1 MPDGA
6 EAATEARAAAPAR
19 DITLPRV
26 TAAQVALAVI
36 LIAAFVTRFGRLAT
50 PGEFYFD
57 EIYFV
62 RDSGQQIYR
71 GDASAWEF
79 YGHENTHPPLSKLFI
94 AGGIAIISAADE
106 VAPPLVPGDG
116 GLENAFAW
124 RFFGALAGFGAV
136 VFMYLL
142 ARKLFDSE
150 IAGLTGAFLLTVE
163 GLAFAQSRIATPDTY
178 VLCFMLATV
187 YFLVSDRF
195 LFSGIFFGAA
205 VACKWVAALTAVP
218 ILLYLIWLLLTR
230 LRDARSDRRAAWF
243 EITLPSGLTVLYMG
257 LALVILGFL
266 GKHPDRA
273 PGLFDALGPMDLLG
287 WMLTV
292 AGGLTIAGSLIG
304 IIREYSARREIRLS
318 PPGKVALE
326 VALVLGVFF
335 ILVPG
340 FVYFL
345 TYVPFLANPPSVEAM
360 GGRGFLGLGQV
371 IRQNRLAFDFHSTLN
386 QPHPYSSSWDQWP
399 IDGRPVFFYLGS
411 GYTKIYSLGNPI
423 VFWAG
428 LPALA
433 FVLWQGLRN
442 VAARIDVKGMLSLG
456 GRLSAREA
464 VLVFILL
471 SYLGFWLPW
480 AYQQETGGRVLFI
493 YHYLPA
499 LAFVILALSYAM
511 DWLWHR
517 PDRPPGLQLEATT
530 VESATRD
537 VLLGI
542 MLVSTGVALT
552 AANSALSDV
561 DLADAVFFVAII
573 AGVLLISR
581 GVARGPVSYSKAVA
595 VIFLGC
601 AAATFVYFYPHLAAV
616 NVPEWL
622 DRTYYW
628 DWLANYWDW
637 VDDFG
642 FNFRGLGFNWH

>member
-1 MPDGA
+1 MP
-6 EAATEARAAAPAR
+6 R
-19 DITLPRV
+19 I
-26 TAAQVALAVI
+26 TAAQLALSLI
-36 LIAAFVTRFGRLAT
+36 LLAAFVTRFGRLAT
-50 PGEFYFD
+50 PNEFYFD

-71 GDASAWEF
+71 GDPSAWEF
-79 YGHENTHPPLSKLFI
+79 YGHENTHPPLSKLFV
-94 AGGIAIISAADE
+94 AGGIAIIGAADE

-116 GLENAFAW
+116 GIENAFAW

-142 ARKLFDSE
+142 ARKLFNSE
-150 IAGLTGAFLLTVE
+150 IAGLTGAFLLTID

-243 EITLPSGLTVLYMG
+243 EITLPSGLTALYMG
-257 LALVILGFL
+257 LALVVLGFL
-266 GKHPDRA
+266 SKHPDRA
-273 PGLFDALGPMDLLG
+273 PGLFDGLGPMDLLG

-304 IIREYSARREIRLS
+304 LIREYSARREIRLS
-318 PPGKVALE
+318 PPGKIALE

-340 FVYFL
+340 FIYFL
-345 TYVPFLANPPSVEAM
+345 TYLPFLLNPPSVEAM

-371 IRQNRLAFDFHSTLN
+371 IRQNRVAFDFHSNLT

-399 IDGRPVFFYLGS
+399 IMGRPVFFYLGT
-411 GYTKIYSLGNPI
+411 GYAKIYSLGNPI
-423 VFWAG
+423 IFWAG
-428 LPALA
+428 LPAIA
-433 FVLWQGLRN
+433 FALWQGLRH
-442 VAARIDVKGMLSLG
+442 VTARIDMKGTLYLR
-456 GRLSAREA
+456 GRIPTTQA
-464 VLVFILL
+464 VLLFVVLC
-471 SYLGFWLPW
+471 YLGFWLPW

-499 LAFVILALSYAM
+499 LAFAILALSYAVH
-511 DWLWHR
+511 WLWHR
-517 PDRPPGLQLEATT
+517 PDRAPGALLEQGTA
-530 VESATRD
+530 EEATRD

-542 MLVSTGVALT
+542 LLVSTGIILVAL
-552 AANSALSDV
+552 NSVLSGEDI
-561 DLADAVFFVAII
+561 ADAVVGVVIT
-573 AGVLLISR
+573 AGALLIAR
-581 GVARGPVSYSKAVA
+581 GVARGPLNYSKAAA
-595 VIFLGC
+595 VIFLAC
-601 AAATFVYFYPHLAAV
+601 AAATFVYFYPHLAAID
-616 NVPEWL
+616 VPEWL
-622 DRTYYW
+622 ERTYYW
-628 DWLANYWDW
+628 DWLPDW
-637 VDDFG
+637 
-642 FNFRGLGFNWH
+642 LGFNWH